1 MTREE
6 INDLVNKAVEEKINK
21 ISAMRHSKTPY
32 IPPSSRPQPITKNTT
47 PKPTTEE
54 EESVEHMTKHAGRAL
69 LKFL

>member
-21 ISAMRHSKTPY
+21 FSTMRHSKTPY
-32 IPPSSRPQPITKNTT
+32 IPPSSTPQ
-47 PKPTTEE
+47 PKPTTEV

-69 LKFL
+69 LTFL